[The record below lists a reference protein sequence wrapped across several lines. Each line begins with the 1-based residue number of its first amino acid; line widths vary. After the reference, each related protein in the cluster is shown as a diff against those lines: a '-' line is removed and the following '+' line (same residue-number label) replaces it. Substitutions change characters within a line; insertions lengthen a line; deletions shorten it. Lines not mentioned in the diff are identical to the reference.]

1 MNSLITRGSLFDDL
15 FKDVASGFFVR
26 PLHGESLPA
35 ASDIKIDVQENDADF
50 VVHAEMPGVSKDKIS
65 VSVEGATV
73 QIRAEV
79 EQKDEQ
85 RDNGRLIRSER
96 YYGAVSRGF
105 TLPSVVDS
113 AQAKAKYTDGVLR
126 LTLPKMTHSSSN
138 RLLIE

>member
-65 VSVEGATV
+65 VSVEGSTV

-105 TLPSVVDS
+105 TLPSEVDS

-126 LTLPKMTHSSSN
+126 LTLPKKAQTTSQ